1 MADFGIVGD
10 ITSANATLVLTVEG
24 LFPAGI
30 TLEQFATDQSFSQE
44 ALTIAEDR
52 QGVDGYLVAGWI
64 PSIKAVTI
72 MLEASSPSAEYLAQL
87 YRACEQKRG
96 IYQCTLVASVP
107 SIFKTFTWT
116 GGVLKS
122 GTPVPAAQRVLAPTT
137 WVFDFA
143 QLTPANMAA

>member
-1 MADFGIVGD
+1 MANIANVGD
-10 ITSANATLVLTVEG
+10 ITSANASIVLTVEG

-30 TLEQFATDQSFSQE
+30 QLEQFATDQSYSQDT
-44 ALTIAEDR
+44 LTIAEDR
-52 QGVDGYLVAGWI
+52 QGVDGYLVAGWV

-72 MLEASSPSAEYLAQL
+72 MLEASSPSHEYLSQL
-87 YRACEQKRG
+87 FRACEQKRG

-107 SIFKTFTWT
+107 SIGKTFTWT

-122 GTPVPAAQRVLAPTT
+122 GTPVPNAQRVLAPTT

-143 QLTPANMAA
+143 NLFIAEVSA